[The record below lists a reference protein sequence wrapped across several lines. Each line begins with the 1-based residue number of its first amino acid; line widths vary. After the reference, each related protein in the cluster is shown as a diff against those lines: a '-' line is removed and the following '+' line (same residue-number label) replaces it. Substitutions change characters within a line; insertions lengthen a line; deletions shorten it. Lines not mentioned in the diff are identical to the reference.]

1 MKVVEIVKHDIIEI
15 AEKRASYAF
24 LSGFIR
30 GAGTLVISN
39 RGVGLTIEHESEEAV
54 KCVLANIVSLGFS
67 DSFDLI
73 SVKPE
78 SALAEPSV
86 KAVFSPETSA
96 ELLKRTRILD
106 GFDIIAGIDDGF
118 VENDKGLADY
128 VRGLFLASGKVY
140 IPDADAKKKQGYHLE
155 ISLWSAAVAEDLVE
169 VLLKMKNIRASVVE
183 RKHDEKRGSSIH
195 GVSVYIKDK
204 EMISNFLALCGSNNA
219 VFRLQD
225 IILER
230 EARNHA
236 NRSNNCS
243 MANVDKTVKAVSETV
258 LAIKKIERVMGLEKL
273 PKPLYD
279 TAVARLK
286 NPELS
291 MNELVG
297 EIPDRPSKSGL
308 QHRLDKLKRIA
319 EEL

>member
-1 MKVVEIVKHDIIEI
+1 MKVVEIVKNDIIET
-15 AEKRASYAF
+15 AVERASYSF

-30 GAGTLVISN
+30 GAGTLVISS
-39 RGVGLTIEHESEEAV
+39 RGVGLTIEHDSEEAV
-54 KCVLANIVSLGFS
+54 KCVLKTIATLGFS
-67 DSFDLI
+67 DSFDLV

-78 SALAEPSV
+78 SAFLETSV
-86 KAVFSPETSA
+86 KAEFSPEASA
-96 ELLKRTRILD
+96 ELLKKTRILD
-106 GFDIIAGIDDGF
+106 GFDIISGIDGSLIN
-118 VENDKGLADY
+118 NDARLEDY
-128 VRGLFLASGKVY
+128 ARGLFLASGKVY

-155 ISLWSAAVAEDLVE
+155 ISLWSAAVAADLVE
-169 VLLKMKNIRASVVE
+169 VLMKMKNIRASVVE

-204 EMISNFLALCGSNNA
+204 EMISSFLALLGSNNA

-243 MANVDKTVKAVSETV
+243 MANVDKTVKAGSETV

-291 MNELVG
+291 MNELIG